1 MAAGDGPRRG
11 AGEPERVEIPTA
23 LVSLTARLAEAEH
36 FLGSEQLDARR
47 TELEKAASEPGLW
60 DDADHARE
68 VTTELGR
75 VNEDLDLLAALRGQ
89 LSDAVTLNELIE
101 EESDDSLRPEAEDV
115 LADLDRRLG
124 ALELRALFAGDYDD
138 GDAVA
143 EIHAGAGGT
152 DAQDW
157 AEMMLR
163 MYTRWAERRGFDIE
177 VEEATA
183 GQEAGLLS
191 ATFIV
196 KGRYAFGLLA
206 AERGV
211 HRLVRISPFDAQ
223 HRRQT
228 SFASLDV
235 VPFLDDVSGEVE
247 IDEKDLRIDTYR
259 SSGAGGQH
267 VNKTDSAVRLT
278 HLPTGIV
285 VSCQNQ
291 RSQHQNKAKAM
302 QVLGA
307 KLAERQRAEHQATLD
322 ELSGDRTDN
331 AWGNQIR
338 SYVMAPY
345 QLVKDLRTNE
355 ETGNVESVLDGDLD
369 AFIEA
374 ELRRGAEHRRTDR

>member
-1 MAAGDGPRRG
+1 MAADSPRRG
-11 AGEPERVEIPTA
+11 AGEPDRVDIASTLA
-23 LVSLTARLAEAEH
+23 LLADRLKEADH
-36 FLGSEQLDARR
+36 FLGLDRLRERR
-47 TELEKAASEPGLW
+47 SELEAAASEPGLW

-75 VNEDLDLLAALRGQ
+75 VTEDIDLLTGLAGQ
-89 LSDAVTLNELIE
+89 LSDAETLNELIDE
-101 EESDDSLRPEAEDV
+101 EGDESLRPEAEELLV
-115 LADLDRRLG
+115 DLDRQLG
-124 ALELRALFAGDYDD
+124 VLELRSLFVDKYDD

-235 VPFLDDVSGEVE
+235 VPFIEDVSDVVD

-285 VSCQNQ
+285 VTCQNQ
-291 RSQHQNKAKAM
+291 RSQTQNKAKAM

-322 ELSGDRTDN
+322 QLSGDRTDN

-355 ETGNVESVLDGDLD
+355 ETGNVEAVLDGDLD
-369 AFIEA
+369 SFIEA
-374 ELRRGAEHRRTDR
+374 ELRRGAELRRRD